1 MGDRPPA
8 RTHAELSESGGRH
21 ASGVYAPT
29 PVVVGICL
37 TFQTSLTTKR
47 TYNDP
52 EKVLVR
58 ERSQHVLLVYCPV
71 SIDRNL
77 ASALATIAI
86 HPSASRQL
94 AQFGLTGRSG
104 FSSEEVSRA

>member
-1 MGDRPPA
+1 MQTGDHAYRLTAVASNPVMLKQIFDRLFGRAREALEVEFPA
-8 RTHAELSESGGRH
+8 MPSTSDTDLA
-21 ASGVYAPT
+21 A
-29 PVVVGICL
+29 
-37 TFQTSLTTKR
+37 SLT
-47 TYNDP
+47 
-52 EKVLVR
+52 
-58 ERSQHVLLVYCPV
+58 VLLVYCPV

-104 FSSEEVSRA
+104 FNSEDVSRA